1 MSARVVCLR
10 LAEAETPP
18 NRAGTESATLGAAS
32 AKRLARERAFPQIL
46 ADRSTS

>member
-10 LAEAETPP
+10 LVEADAPP
-18 NRAGTESATLGAAS
+18 NPAGTPSAPLGAVS
-32 AKRLARERAFPQIL
+32 AKRFARERAFPQIL